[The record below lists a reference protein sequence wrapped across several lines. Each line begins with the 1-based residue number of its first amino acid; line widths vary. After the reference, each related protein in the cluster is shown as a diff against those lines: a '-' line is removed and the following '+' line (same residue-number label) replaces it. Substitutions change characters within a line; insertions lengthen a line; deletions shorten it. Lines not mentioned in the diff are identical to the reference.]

1 MGYIVEMGELYL
13 APNYKRIPLAFVRGQ
28 GARLFTEDGVEYLDF
43 TSGIAVCNLGHT
55 HPRLVSALKKQA
67 ELLWHTSNLF
77 YTEPQARL
85 AMKLSE
91 LTFADQVFFA
101 NSGAESIE
109 AALKLARKY
118 AQDNFSKEKH
128 IFIAL
133 ENSFHGRTMGALSVT
148 GQPKYWQGF
157 EPLVPG
163 VVFVPPN
170 DMEALQLAF
179 SEKVCAIIL
188 EPIQGEGGVYPL
200 HKEFILL
207 ARELCEKHKALLIFD
222 EVQTGIG
229 RTGKLFAYEHFG
241 LEPDLLCSSKALA
254 NGLPLAALLGK
265 KEVMAHLTPGS
276 HASTFGGNPIACA
289 VAIEVLN
296 IVSEEGFLEEVALKG
311 RVLKEKLEGL
321 AKEHANLIKE
331 VRGIGLL
338 LAIEFYEPAER
349 IFKGL
354 LEKRVLVTMP
364 KPNIIRLTPPLTLNY
379 REIDYFVEALEHALK
394 GVK

>member
-1 MGYIVEMGELYL
+1 MAYIVEMGELYL
-13 APNYKRIPLAFVRGQ
+13 APNYKRLPLAFVRGQ

-101 NSGAESIE
+101 NSGAESVE

-157 EPLVPG
+157 EPLLPG

-170 DMEALQLAF
+170 DMEALRSAF
-179 SEKVCAIIL
+179 SDRVCAIIL

-200 HKEFILL
+200 NKEFLL
-207 ARELCEKHKALLIFD
+207 FAKELCEKHKALLIFD

-254 NGLPLAALLGK
+254 NGLPLSALLGK

-296 IVSEEGFLEEVALKG
+296 IISEEGFLEEVALKG

-364 KPNIIRLTPPLTLNY
+364 KPNIIRLTPPLTINY
-379 REIDYFVEALEHALK
+379 REIDYFVEALEHVLK
-394 GVK
+394 GVN

>member
-101 NSGAESIE
+101 NSGAESVE
-109 AALKLARKY
+109 AALKLVRKY

-157 EPLVPG
+157 EPLIPG

-170 DMEALQLAF
+170 DMEALKSAF

-207 ARELCEKHKALLIFD
+207 AKELCEKHKALLIFD

-254 NGLPLAALLGK
+254 NGLPLSALLGK

-289 VAIEVLN
+289 VALEVLN

-321 AKEHANLIKE
+321 AKEHADLIKE

-354 LEKRVLVTMP
+354 LERRVLVTMP
-364 KPNIIRLTPPLTLNY
+364 KPNIIRLTPPLTINY
-379 REIDYFVEALEHALK
+379 REIDYFMEALEHALR
-394 GVK
+394 G

>member
-28 GARLFTEDGVEYLDF
+28 GTRLITEDGVEYLDF

-55 HPRLVSALKKQA
+55 HPRLVSVVKKQA

-101 NSGAESIE
+101 NSGAESVE

-118 AQDNFSKEKH
+118 AQDNFGKEKH
-128 IFIAL
+128 VFIAL

-163 VVFVPPN
+163 VVFIPPN
-170 DMEALQLAF
+170 DVEALKSAF
-179 SEKVCAIIL
+179 SDKVCAIIL
-188 EPIQGEGGVYPL
+188 EPIQGEGGIYPL
-200 HKEFILL
+200 DRDFILF
-207 ARELCEKHKALLIFD
+207 AKELCEKHKALLIFD

-241 LEPDLLCSSKALA
+241 VEPDLLCSSKALA
-254 NGLPLAALLGK
+254 NGLPLSALLGK

-289 VAIEVLN
+289 VALEVLN
-296 IVSEEGFLEEVALKG
+296 IVSEAGFLEEVTLKG
-311 RVLKEKLEGL
+311 KVLKEKLEGL
-321 AKEHANLIKE
+321 VKEHPNLIKE
-331 VRGIGLL
+331 VRGVGLL
-338 LAIEFYEPAER
+338 LAIEFYETAER
-349 IFKGL
+349 VFKGL
-354 LEKRVLVTMP
+354 LEERVLVTMP
-364 KPNIIRLTPPLTLNY
+364 KPNVVRLAPPLTLNY
-379 REIDYFVEALEHALK
+379 REIDYFIEALSQVLK
-394 GVK
+394 RG

>member
-101 NSGAESIE
+101 NSGAESVE

-170 DMEALQLAF
+170 DMEALKSAF

-200 HKEFILL
+200 NKEFILL
-207 ARELCEKHKALLIFD
+207 AKELCEKHKALLIFD

-254 NGLPLAALLGK
+254 NGLPLSALLGK

-364 KPNIIRLTPPLTLNY
+364 KPTIIRLTPPLTINY
-379 REIDYFVEALEHALK
+379 REIDYFVEALEQALR
-394 GVK
+394 G

>member
-1 MGYIVEMGELYL
+1 MAYIVEMGELYL

-28 GARLFTEDGVEYLDF
+28 GTRLFTEDGVEYLDF
-43 TSGIAVCNLGHT
+43 TSGIAVCNLGHA

-85 AMKLSE
+85 AKKLSE

-101 NSGAESIE
+101 NSGAESVE

-118 AQDNFSKEKH
+118 AQDNFTKEKH

-170 DMEALQLAF
+170 DMEALKLAF

-200 HKEFILL
+200 TKEFILL
-207 ARELCEKHKALLIFD
+207 AKELCEKHKALLIFD

-254 NGLPLAALLGK
+254 NGLPLSALLGK

-289 VAIEVLN
+289 VALEVLN
-296 IVSEEGFLEEVALKG
+296 IVSEESFLEEVALKG

-321 AKEHANLIKE
+321 AKEHADLIKE
-331 VRGIGLL
+331 VRGVGLL
-338 LAIEFYEPAER
+338 LAIEFYESAEK

-364 KPNIIRLTPPLTLNY
+364 KPNIIRLTPPLTINY
-379 REIDYFVEALEHALK
+379 REIDYFVETLEQTLR
-394 GVK
+394 G

>member
-28 GARLFTEDGVEYLDF
+28 GTRLFTEDGVEYLDF

-55 HPRLVSALKKQA
+55 HPRLVSAVKKQV

-101 NSGAESIE
+101 NSGAESVE

-118 AQDNFSKEKH
+118 AQDNFGKEKH
-128 IFIAL
+128 VFLAL

-163 VVFVPPN
+163 VVFIPPN
-170 DMEALQLAF
+170 DMTALKSAF
-179 SEKVCAIIL
+179 SDKICAIIL

-200 HKEFILL
+200 SRDFILL
-207 ARELCEKHKALLIFD
+207 AKELCEKHKALLVFD

-229 RTGKLFAYEHFG
+229 RTGKLFAYEHYG
-241 LEPDLLCSSKALA
+241 VEPDLLCSSKALA
-254 NGLPLAALLGK
+254 NGLPLSALLGK

-289 VAIEVLN
+289 VALEVLN
-296 IVSEEGFLEEVALKG
+296 IVSEGGFLEEVALKG
-311 RVLKEKLEGL
+311 KILKEKLEIL
-321 AKEHANLIKE
+321 AKEHQNLIKE
-331 VRGIGLL
+331 VRGVGLL
-338 LAIEFYEPAER
+338 LAIEFNGTAER
-349 IFKGL
+349 IFNRL
-354 LEKRVLVTMP
+354 LEERVLVTLP
-364 KPNIIRLTPPLTLNY
+364 KPNIIRLAPPLTLNY
-379 REIDYFVEALEHALK
+379 REIDYFVEVLRRALK
-394 GVK
+394 KG

>member
-1 MGYIVEMGELYL
+1 MAYIVEMGELYL

-101 NSGAESIE
+101 NSGAESVE

-170 DMEALQLAF
+170 DVEALRSAF
-179 SEKVCAIIL
+179 SDRVCAIIL

-200 HKEFILL
+200 NKEFILL
-207 ARELCEKHKALLIFD
+207 AKELCEKHKALLIFD

-241 LEPDLLCSSKALA
+241 LEPDLLCTSKALA
-254 NGLPLAALLGK
+254 NGLPLSALLGK

-338 LAIEFYEPAER
+338 LAIEFYEPAEK

-364 KPNIIRLTPPLTLNY
+364 KPNIIRLTPPLTINY
-379 REIDYFVEALEHALK
+379 REIDYFMEALEQALR
-394 GVK
+394 G

>member
-1 MGYIVEMGELYL
+1 MAYIVEMGELYL

-28 GARLFTEDGVEYLDF
+28 GVRLFTEDGVEYLDF

-101 NSGAESIE
+101 NSGAESVE

-157 EPLVPG
+157 EPLLPG

-170 DMEALQLAF
+170 DMEALKLAF

-200 HKEFILL
+200 NKEFILL
-207 ARELCEKHKALLIFD
+207 AKELCEKHKVLLIFD

-254 NGLPLAALLGK
+254 NGLPLSALLGK
-265 KEVMAHLTPGS
+265 KEVMAHLTPGA

-289 VAIEVLN
+289 VALEVLN

-321 AKEHANLIKE
+321 AKEQADLIKE

-364 KPNIIRLTPPLTLNY
+364 KPNIIRLTPPLTINY
-379 REIDYFVEALEHALK
+379 REIDYLVEALEHALR
-394 GVK
+394 G

>member
-101 NSGAESIE
+101 NSGAESVE

-170 DMEALQLAF
+170 DMEALKLAF

-200 HKEFILL
+200 NKEFILL
-207 ARELCEKHKALLIFD
+207 AKELCEKHKALLIFD

-254 NGLPLAALLGK
+254 NGLPLSALLGK

-289 VAIEVLN
+289 VALEVLN
-296 IVSEEGFLEEVALKG
+296 IVSEAGFLEEVALKG

-354 LEKRVLVTMP
+354 LERRVLVTMP
-364 KPNIIRLTPPLTLNY
+364 KPNIIRLTPPLTINY
-379 REIDYFVEALEHALK
+379 REIDYFVEALEQTLR
-394 GVK
+394 G

>member
-1 MGYIVEMGELYL
+1 MAYIVEMGELYL
-13 APNYKRIPLAFVRGQ
+13 APNYKRIPLAFFRGQ

-55 HPRLVSALKKQA
+55 HPRLISALKKQA

-101 NSGAESIE
+101 NSGAESVE
-109 AALKLARKY
+109 SALKLARKC

-170 DMEALQLAF
+170 DMEALKLAF

-200 HKEFILL
+200 NKEFILL
-207 ARELCEKHKALLIFD
+207 AKELCEKHKALLIFD

-254 NGLPLAALLGK
+254 NGLPLSALLGK

-321 AKEHANLIKE
+321 AKEQADLIKE

-364 KPNIIRLTPPLTLNY
+364 KPNIIRLTPPLTINY
-379 REIDYFVEALEHALK
+379 REIDYLVEALEHALR
-394 GVK
+394 G

>member
-1 MGYIVEMGELYL
+1 MAYIVEMGELYL

-101 NSGAESIE
+101 NSGAESVE
-109 AALKLARKY
+109 SALKLARKY

-157 EPLVPG
+157 EPLLPG

-170 DMEALQLAF
+170 DMEALKAAF

-200 HKEFILL
+200 NKEFILL
-207 ARELCEKHKALLIFD
+207 AKELCEKHKALLIFD

-254 NGLPLAALLGK
+254 NGLPLSALLGK

-289 VAIEVLN
+289 VALEVLN

-321 AKEHANLIKE
+321 AKEHADLIKE

-364 KPNIIRLTPPLTLNY
+364 KPNIIRLTPPLTINY
-379 REIDYFVEALEHALK
+379 REIDYFVEALEHALR
-394 GVK
+394 G

>member
-1 MGYIVEMGELYL
+1 MAYIVEMGELYL

-55 HPRLVSALKKQA
+55 HPRLVSALQKQA

-85 AMKLSE
+85 AKKLSE

-101 NSGAESIE
+101 NSGAESVE

-170 DMEALQLAF
+170 DMEALKLAF

-188 EPIQGEGGVYPL
+188 EPIQGEGGVFPL
-200 HKEFILL
+200 TKDFIFL
-207 ARELCEKHKALLIFD
+207 AKELCEKHEALLIFD

-254 NGLPLAALLGK
+254 NGLPLSALLGK

-364 KPNIIRLTPPLTLNY
+364 KPNIIRLTPPLTINY
-379 REIDYFVEALEHALK
+379 REIDYFMEALEQALR
-394 GVK
+394 G

>member
-1 MGYIVEMGELYL
+1 
-13 APNYKRIPLAFVRGQ
+13 
-28 GARLFTEDGVEYLDF
+28 
-43 TSGIAVCNLGHT
+43 
-55 HPRLVSALKKQA
+55 
-67 ELLWHTSNLF
+67 
-77 YTEPQARL
+77 
-85 AMKLSE
+85 MKLSE

-101 NSGAESIE
+101 NSGAESVE

-170 DMEALQLAF
+170 DMEALKLAF

-200 HKEFILL
+200 TKDFIFL
-207 ARELCEKHKALLIFD
+207 AKELCEKHKALLIFD

-254 NGLPLAALLGK
+254 NGLPLSALLGK

-289 VAIEVLN
+289 VALEVLN

-321 AKEHANLIKE
+321 AKEHADLIRE

-338 LAIEFYEPAER
+338 LAIEFYESAER

-354 LEKRVLVTMP
+354 LERRVLVTMP
-364 KPNIIRLTPPLTLNY
+364 KLNIIRLTPPLTINY
-379 REIDYFVEALEHALK
+379 REIDYFVEALEQALR
-394 GVK
+394 G

>member
-1 MGYIVEMGELYL
+1 MAYILEMGELYL

-101 NSGAESIE
+101 NSGAESVE

-170 DMEALQLAF
+170 DMEALKSAF

-200 HKEFILL
+200 NKEFILL
-207 ARELCEKHKALLIFD
+207 AKELCEKHKALLIFD

-254 NGLPLAALLGK
+254 NGLPLSALLGK

-349 IFKGL
+349 IFKSL

-364 KPNIIRLTPPLTLNY
+364 KPNIIRLTPPLTINY
-379 REIDYFVEALEHALK
+379 REIDYFVEALEDALR
-394 GVK
+394 G

>member
-77 YTEPQARL
+77 YTQPQARL

-101 NSGAESIE
+101 NSGAESVE
-109 AALKLARKY
+109 SALKLARKY

-170 DMEALQLAF
+170 DMEALKLAF

-207 ARELCEKHKALLIFD
+207 AKELCEKHKALLIFD

-254 NGLPLAALLGK
+254 NGLPLSALLGK

-289 VAIEVLN
+289 VALEVLN

-321 AKEHANLIKE
+321 AKEQANLIKE

-338 LAIEFYEPAER
+338 LAIEFNEPAEK

-354 LEKRVLVTMP
+354 LERRVLVTMP
-364 KPNIIRLTPPLTLNY
+364 KPNIIRLTPPLTINY
-379 REIDYFVEALEHALK
+379 REIDYFVEALEQALR
-394 GVK
+394 G

>member
-1 MGYIVEMGELYL
+1 MAYIVEMGELYL

-55 HPRLVSALKKQA
+55 HPRLISALKKQA

-101 NSGAESIE
+101 NSGAESVE
-109 AALKLARKY
+109 SALKLARKC

-170 DMEALQLAF
+170 DMEALKLAF

-200 HKEFILL
+200 NKEFILL
-207 ARELCEKHKALLIFD
+207 AKELCEKHKALLIFD
-222 EVQTGIG
+222 DVQTGIG

-254 NGLPLAALLGK
+254 NGLPLSALLGK
-265 KEVMAHLTPGS
+265 KEVMAHLTPGA
-276 HASTFGGNPIACA
+276 HASTFGGNPITCA

-321 AKEHANLIKE
+321 AKEHADLIKE

-364 KPNIIRLTPPLTLNY
+364 KPNIIRLTPPLTINY
-379 REIDYFVEALEHALK
+379 REIDYFVEALEQALR
-394 GVK
+394 G

>member
-101 NSGAESIE
+101 NSGAESVE
-109 AALKLARKY
+109 AALKLVRKY

-157 EPLVPG
+157 EPLIPG

-170 DMEALQLAF
+170 DMEALKLAF

-254 NGLPLAALLGK
+254 NGLPLSALLGK

-289 VAIEVLN
+289 VALEVLN

-321 AKEHANLIKE
+321 AKEQANLIKE

-338 LAIEFYEPAER
+338 LAIEFNEPAEK

-364 KPNIIRLTPPLTLNY
+364 KPNIIRLTPPLTINY
-379 REIDYFVEALEHALK
+379 REIDYFMEALEHALR
-394 GVK
+394 G

>member
-101 NSGAESIE
+101 NSGAESVE
-109 AALKLARKY
+109 AALKLVRKY

-157 EPLVPG
+157 EPLIPG

-170 DMEALQLAF
+170 DMEALKLAF

-229 RTGKLFAYEHFG
+229 RTGKLFAYEHFV

-254 NGLPLAALLGK
+254 NGLPLSALLGK
-265 KEVMAHLTPGS
+265 KEVMAHLTPGA

-289 VAIEVLN
+289 VALEVLN

-311 RVLKEKLEGL
+311 RVLKERLEGL

-338 LAIEFYEPAER
+338 LAIEFNESAER

-379 REIDYFVEALEHALK
+379 REIDYFVEALEQALR
-394 GVK
+394 G

>member
-13 APNYKRIPLAFVRGQ
+13 ASNYKRIPLAFVRGQ
-28 GARLFTEDGVEYLDF
+28 GTRLFTEDGVEYLDF

-85 AMKLSE
+85 AMKLCE

-101 NSGAESIE
+101 NSGAESVE

-128 IFIAL
+128 VFIAL

-170 DMEALQLAF
+170 DMEALRSAF
-179 SEKVCAIIL
+179 SDRVCAIIL

-321 AKEHANLIKE
+321 AKEHADLIKE

-364 KPNIIRLTPPLTLNY
+364 KPNIIRLTPPLTINY
-379 REIDYFVEALEHALK
+379 REIDYFVEALEHALR
-394 GVK
+394 G

>member
-101 NSGAESIE
+101 NSGAESVE
-109 AALKLARKY
+109 SALKLARKY

-170 DMEALQLAF
+170 DMEALKLAF
-179 SEKVCAIIL
+179 SEEVCAIIL
-188 EPIQGEGGVYPL
+188 ELIQGEGGVYAL
-200 HKEFILL
+200 NKEFILL
-207 ARELCEKHKALLIFD
+207 AKELCEKHKALLIFD

-229 RTGKLFAYEHFG
+229 RTGKLFAYKHFG
-241 LEPDLLCSSKALA
+241 IEPDLLCSSKALA
-254 NGLPLAALLGK
+254 NGLPLSALLGK

-331 VRGIGLL
+331 VRGVGLL

-364 KPNIIRLTPPLTLNY
+364 KPKIIRLTPPLTINY
-379 REIDYFVEALEHALK
+379 REIDYFVEALEHALR
-394 GVK
+394 G

>member
-1 MGYIVEMGELYL
+1 MAYIVEIGELYL

-28 GARLFTEDGVEYLDF
+28 GTRLFTEDGVEYLDF

-85 AMKLSE
+85 AKKLSE

-101 NSGAESIE
+101 NSGAESVE

-133 ENSFHGRTMGALSVT
+133 KNSFHGRTMGALSVT

-170 DMEALQLAF
+170 DMEALKLAF

-200 HKEFILL
+200 TKEFVLL
-207 ARELCEKHKALLIFD
+207 AKELCEKHKALLIFD

-254 NGLPLAALLGK
+254 NGLPLSALLGK

-289 VAIEVLN
+289 VALEVLN
-296 IVSEEGFLEEVALKG
+296 IVSEESFLEEVALKG

-321 AKEHANLIKE
+321 AKEHADLIKE
-331 VRGIGLL
+331 VRGVGLL
-338 LAIEFYEPAER
+338 LAIEFYESAEK

-364 KPNIIRLTPPLTLNY
+364 KPNIIRLTPPLTINY
-379 REIDYFVEALEHALK
+379 REIDYFVETLEQTLR
-394 GVK
+394 G

>member
-1 MGYIVEMGELYL
+1 MAYIVEMGELYL

-101 NSGAESIE
+101 NSGAESVE

-170 DMEALQLAF
+170 DMEALKSAF

-207 ARELCEKHKALLIFD
+207 AKELCEKHKALLIFD
-222 EVQTGIG
+222 EVQTGVG
-229 RTGKLFAYEHFG
+229 RTGKLFAYEHFDI
-241 LEPDLLCSSKALA
+241 EPDLLCSSKALA
-254 NGLPLAALLGK
+254 NGLPLSALLGK

-338 LAIEFYEPAER
+338 LAIEFYEPAESV
-349 IFKGL
+349 FKSL

-364 KPNIIRLTPPLTLNY
+364 KPNIIRLTPPLTINY
-379 REIDYFVEALEHALK
+379 REIDYFLEALEHALR
-394 GVK
+394 G

>member
-28 GARLFTEDGVEYLDF
+28 WARLFTEDGVEYLDF

-101 NSGAESIE
+101 NSGAESVE
-109 AALKLARKY
+109 AALKLVRKY

-157 EPLVPG
+157 EPLIPG

-170 DMEALQLAF
+170 DMEALKSAF

-207 ARELCEKHKALLIFD
+207 AKELCEKHKALLIFD

-254 NGLPLAALLGK
+254 NGLPLSALLGK

-289 VAIEVLN
+289 VALEVLN

-321 AKEHANLIKE
+321 AKEHADLIKE

-354 LEKRVLVTMP
+354 LERRVLVTMP
-364 KPNIIRLTPPLTLNY
+364 KPNIIRLTPPLTINY
-379 REIDYFVEALEHALK
+379 REIDYFMEAIEQTLR
-394 GVK
+394 G

>member
-101 NSGAESIE
+101 NSGAESVE

-170 DMEALQLAF
+170 DMEALKLAF

-200 HKEFILL
+200 TKDFILL
-207 ARELCEKHKALLIFD
+207 AKELCEKHKALLIFD

-241 LEPDLLCSSKALA
+241 FEPDLLCSSKALA
-254 NGLPLAALLGK
+254 NGLPLSALLGK

-289 VAIEVLN
+289 VAVEVLN
-296 IVSEEGFLEEVALKG
+296 IVSEEAFLEEVALKG

-354 LEKRVLVTMP
+354 LARRVLVTMP
-364 KPNIIRLTPPLTLNY
+364 KPNIIRLTPPLTINY
-379 REIDYFVEALEHALK
+379 REIDYFVEALEQALR
-394 GVK
+394 G

>member
-1 MGYIVEMGELYL
+1 MAYIVEMGELYL

-101 NSGAESIE
+101 NSGAEAVE

-128 IFIAL
+128 SFIAL

-170 DMEALQLAF
+170 DMEALRSAF

-200 HKEFILL
+200 HKEFVLL
-207 ARELCEKHKALLIFD
+207 AKELCEKHKALLIFD

-254 NGLPLAALLGK
+254 NGLPLSALLGK

-338 LAIEFYEPAER
+338 LAIEFYEPAESV
-349 IFKGL
+349 FKSL

-364 KPNIIRLTPPLTLNY
+364 KPNIIRLTPPLTINY
-379 REIDYFVEALEHALK
+379 REIDYFMEALEQALR
-394 GVK
+394 G

>member
-28 GARLFTEDGVEYLDF
+28 GTRLITEDGVEYLDF

-55 HPRLVSALKKQA
+55 HPRLVSVVKKQA

-101 NSGAESIE
+101 NSGAESVE

-118 AQDNFSKEKH
+118 AQDNFGKEKH
-128 IFIAL
+128 VFIAL

-163 VVFVPPN
+163 VVFIPPN
-170 DMEALQLAF
+170 DVEALKSAF
-179 SEKVCAIIL
+179 SDKVCAMIL
-188 EPIQGEGGVYPL
+188 EPIQGEGGIYPL
-200 HKEFILL
+200 DRDFILF
-207 ARELCEKHKALLIFD
+207 AKELCEKHKALLIFD

-241 LEPDLLCSSKALA
+241 VEPDLLCSSKALA
-254 NGLPLAALLGK
+254 NGLPLSALLGK

-289 VAIEVLN
+289 VALEVLN
-296 IVSEEGFLEEVALKG
+296 IVSEAGFLEEVALKG
-311 RVLKEKLEGL
+311 KVLKEKLEGL
-321 AKEHANLIKE
+321 VKEHPNLIKE

-349 IFKGL
+349 VFKGL
-354 LEKRVLVTMP
+354 LEERVLVTMP
-364 KPNIIRLTPPLTLNY
+364 KPNVVRLTPPLTLNY
-379 REIDYFVEALEHALK
+379 REIDYFIEALSQVLK
-394 GVK
+394 RG

>member
-1 MGYIVEMGELYL
+1 MAYIVEMGELYL

-101 NSGAESIE
+101 NSGAESVE

-118 AQDNFSKEKH
+118 AQDNFSKEKY

-170 DMEALQLAF
+170 DMEALKSAF

-207 ARELCEKHKALLIFD
+207 AKELCEKHKALLIFD
-222 EVQTGIG
+222 EVQTGVG
-229 RTGKLFAYEHFG
+229 RTGKLFAYEHFD

-254 NGLPLAALLGK
+254 NGLPLSALLGK

-321 AKEHANLIKE
+321 AKEHANMIKE

-364 KPNIIRLTPPLTLNY
+364 KPNIIRLTPPLTINY
-379 REIDYFVEALEHALK
+379 REIDYFVEALEHALR
-394 GVK
+394 G

>member
-43 TSGIAVCNLGHT
+43 TSGIAVCNLGHA

-101 NSGAESIE
+101 NSGAESVE

-128 IFIAL
+128 VFIAL

-170 DMEALQLAF
+170 DMEALKLAF

-200 HKEFILL
+200 NKEFILL

-254 NGLPLAALLGK
+254 NGLPLSALLGK

-289 VAIEVLN
+289 VALEVLN
-296 IVSEEGFLEEVALKG
+296 IVSEAGFLEEVALKG

-321 AKEHANLIKE
+321 AKEHADLIKE

-364 KPNIIRLTPPLTLNY
+364 KPNIIRLTPPLTINY
-379 REIDYFVEALEHALK
+379 REIDYFMEALEQALSK
-394 GVK
+394 C

>member
-207 ARELCEKHKALLIFD
+207 AKELCEKHKALLIFD

-254 NGLPLAALLGK
+254 NGLPLSALLGK